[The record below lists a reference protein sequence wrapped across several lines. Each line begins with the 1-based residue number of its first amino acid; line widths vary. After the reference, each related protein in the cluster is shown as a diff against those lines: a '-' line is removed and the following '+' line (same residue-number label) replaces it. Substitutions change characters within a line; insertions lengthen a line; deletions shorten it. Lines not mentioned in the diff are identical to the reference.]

1 MEVGSDVGDEV
12 ETVGDRKFG
21 LEVGGEVYS
30 RYGRSVGKYTKGGSN
45 TRIYDNVG

>member
-21 LEVGGEVYS
+21 LEVGGEVGF
-30 RYGRSVGKYTKGGSN
+30 RYGISVFKIFS
-45 TRIYDNVG
+45 RCSWCDN